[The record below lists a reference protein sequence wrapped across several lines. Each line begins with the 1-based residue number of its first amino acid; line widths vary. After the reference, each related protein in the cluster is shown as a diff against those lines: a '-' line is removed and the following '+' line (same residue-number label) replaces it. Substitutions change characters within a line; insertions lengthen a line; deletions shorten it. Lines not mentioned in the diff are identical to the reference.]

1 MFTLGHLSDG
11 TTAVVTGYTLGST
24 AATPLPDSPYV
35 LTQDL
40 PLACSGTDGAS
51 DASAAGL
58 LALADDYLYI
68 LCIRNGGSSF
78 GGGYVSYSVSSSG
91 LTLVSHGGAPPDGAF
106 APNMTAMI
114 SYAGNIYFVS
124 SRDSANSPS
133 TIETGES
140 YLDIAQASN
149 GVLTFVNSVIP
160 LDNCNAIAANI
171 DASTAQLLISCA
183 PGTGTPTA
191 LIIPLATP
199 TVAPTAITIP
209 TPTSGTVG
217 QSLLVDGYLYV
228 IVNGMTD
235 VSAPGDGIQVFQSFS
250 VDPSGAVTFIQQYS
264 LGTFGPGGAVW
275 SIAAGDGHLFYSYVG
290 YQTLGGAGAVQ
301 ISAGNMTASAVE
313 GFIAGDPEGNI
324 FFDAPAAMVLTNYQY
339 RSYGTLVMPLATPG
353 IDYGVGSTTS
363 VPTVF
368 GSVVGN

>member
-1 MFTLGHLSDG
+1 MFTLGQLSDG
-11 TTAVVTGYTLGST
+11 TTAVVTGYTLGGT
-24 AATPLPDSPYV
+24 AATPLPGFPYV

-40 PLACSGTDGAS
+40 TTLCSGTSGPGGAEM
-51 DASAAGL
+51 
-58 LALADDYLYI
+58 LALAGDYLYI
-68 LCIRNGGSSF
+68 LCIRAGGSSY
-78 GGGYVSYSVSSSG
+78 GGFWLAYSLSSSG
-91 LTLVSHGGAPPDGAF
+91 LTLIGLTGGGTLYPFDPYAV
-106 APNMTAMI
+106 AMI
-114 SYAGNIYFVS
+114 PYAGNFYFVS
-124 SRDSANSPS
+124 STDTANSAS
-133 TIETGES
+133 TIETAES
-140 YLDIAQASN
+140 YLDISSQASN
-149 GVLTFVNSVIP
+149 GVLTLINGLIP

-171 DASTAQLLISCA
+171 DASTSQLLVSCA

-199 TVAPTAITIP
+199 TAAPTAITIP

-235 VSAPGDGIQVFQSFS
+235 VTTPGDGIQVFQSFS
-250 VDPSGAVTFIQQYS
+250 VDSSGAVTFIQQYS
-264 LGTFGPGGAVW
+264 LGSFGPGGAVS
-275 SIAAGDGHLFYSYVG
+275 SITAGDGQLFYSYVG

-313 GFIAGDPEGNI
+313 GFIAGDPEGSI

-353 IDYGVGSTTS
+353 IEYDVDDIS

-368 GSVVGN
+368 GNVVGN